1 MKKPVLLAVVLT
13 ALLALAVAQPKTSI
27 VLKAH
32 DYGYIYHIEY
42 VPRPKYV
49 HQTLTC
55 SEVAKELLLK
65 IFYSEELEQS
75 LIAFI
80 LKCRKKGYFSETPLS
95 EEFSAEAT
103 YYASWLLAKIGLKPG
118 VNASLLYEKLK
129 EAGDFETAY
138 YLARALQVLGYS
150 VDESNLKD
158 FDLGYA
164 VAPLRRARVAS
175 AETTALWLLLFP
187 QDRAKEDFLKEKCF
201 KYADWLYVEK
211 LMVLR
216 PIYVNCTIY
225 PRIVVEEKPELV
237 AVKAVRWYCEPV
249 KASFHALVVNGSL
262 YSVVEAEDRTL
273 VFKHVLA
280 RQTTAVLEVEEKPG
294 RLVLRTVF
302 KPPYVLRVRLA
313 GSTYEW
319 NVTTYEFEA
328 EVDSVPGSL
337 ILEAEIVS
345 GDVYLRGQGEVA
357 VEASVETLLLDYAW
371 LGLPTLTLL
380 TVLAGSRR
388 KRRTALSCLGLSAPL
403 VGCQRLLE
411 LHPLVFTLAYGGAV
425 LAAAYLADRE
435 ASRRALSHIFVVSAL
450 VATSMILSNPVV
462 LLLGGFGAALFLL
475 AAVLYPSE
483 LSKTEKLYKS
493 TMIIYS
499 LGILAMAL
507 LNETAVSLAN
517 FLWVPDEG
525 FIDSIRVQSMFVAN
539 LFALT
544 PVVAPIY
551 HLARLIHSYER
562 AKEAEEVLRSLA
574 RF

>member
-1 MKKPVLLAVVLT
+1 LRL
-13 ALLALAVAQPKTSI
+13 
-27 VLKAH
+27 
-32 DYGYIYHIEY
+32 G
-42 VPRPKYV
+42 
-49 HQTLTC
+49 
-55 SEVAKELLLK
+55 
-65 IFYSEELEQS
+65 
-75 LIAFI
+75 
-80 LKCRKKGYFSETPLS
+80 LS
-95 EEFSAEAT
+95 
-103 YYASWLLAKIGLKPG
+103 PG
-118 VNASLLYEKLK
+118 VNTSLLYEKLK
-129 EAGDFETAY
+129 TVEEFREAY
-138 YLARALQVLGYS
+138 YLARTLEVLGYHTPP
-150 VDESNLKD
+150 LKD
-158 FDLGYA
+158 FDLGYGT
-164 VAPLRRARVAS
+164 APLRGSKVSSLEA
-175 AETTALWLLLFP
+175 TALWLLLFP
-187 QDRAKEDFLKEKCF
+187 EDKAKEKFLEERGF
-201 KYADWLYVEK
+201 EYSGWLYVEK

-216 PIYVNCTIY
+216 PIYINCSIY
-225 PRIVVEEKPELV
+225 PRIVVDSEPRLISV
-237 AVKAVRWYCEPV
+237 SAVKWYCEPLE
-249 KASFHALVVNGSL
+249 ASLQTIVVNGSL
-262 YSVVEAEDRTL
+262 YSIIRAGDRVL
-273 VFKHVLA
+273 VFRHTLA
-280 RQTTAVLEVEEKPG
+280 RQATAVVEVEERPG

-302 KPPYVLRVRLA
+302 KPPYILRVRLA

-388 KRRTALSCLGLSAPL
+388 KRRTAVSCLGLSAPL

-411 LHPLVFTLAYGGAV
+411 LHPLVFALAYGGAV

-462 LLLGGFGAALFLL
+462 LLLGGFGAALFLA

-551 HLARLIHSYER
+551 HLARLVHSYER
-562 AKEAEEVLRSLA
+562 AREAEEVLRSLA

>member
-1 MKKPVLLAVVLT
+1 MKKPAVLLVAVVF
-13 ALLALAVAQPKTSI
+13 LAVLAAQPKNTI
-27 VLKAH
+27 VLKAK
-32 DYGYIYHIEY
+32 DYSYIHHIEY
-42 VPRPKYV
+42 IPRPKYV
-49 HQTLTC
+49 HRALTC
-55 SEVAKELLLK
+55 SEMAKELLLK
-65 IFYSEELEQS
+65 SFYGEELDQGLLS
-75 LIAFI
+75 FV

-103 YYASWLLAKIGLKPG
+103 YYASWLLTRIGLDSG
-118 VNASLLYEKLK
+118 VNASLLYEKLR
-129 EAGDFETAY
+129 EAEDFETAY
-138 YLARALQVLGYS
+138 YVARALRVLGYS
-150 VDESNLKD
+150 VDKRDLEG

-164 VAPLRRARVAS
+164 VAPLRGSKVPS
-175 AETTALWLLLFP
+175 AEAAALWLLLFP
-187 QDRAKEDFLKEKCF
+187 QDSAKKRFLEEKGF

-216 PIYVNCTIY
+216 PIYINCTIY
-225 PRIVVEEKPELV
+225 PRIVVEEKPRLV
-237 AVKAVRWYCEPV
+237 AVKAVKWYCEPV
-249 KASFHALVVNGSL
+249 EVSFRALVVNGSL

-273 VFKHVLA
+273 VFKHILA
-280 RQTTAVLEVEEKPG
+280 RQTTAVVEVEERPG
-294 RLVLRTVF
+294 RLVLRTAF
-302 KPPYVLRVRLA
+302 KPPYILRVRLA

-319 NVTTYEFEA
+319 NVTAYEFEA

-337 ILEAEIVS
+337 ILEAEIIS
-345 GDVYLRGQGEVA
+345 RDVYLRGQGEVA
-357 VEASVETLLLDYAW
+357 VEASVETLLLDYTW

-411 LHPLVFTLAYGGAV
+411 LHPLVFALAYGGVV

-450 VATSMILSNPVV
+450 VATSMILSNPVI
-462 LLLGGFGAALFLL
+462 LLLGGFGAALFLA

-517 FLWVPDEG
+517 FLWIPDEG
-525 FIDSIRVQSMFVAN
+525 FVCSVRIQAMFIAN

-562 AKEAEEVLRSLA
+562 AKEAEEVLRNLA
-574 RF
+574 RL